1 MQKNNHD
8 CFLTSRVIFNFYN
21 FLDSQIY
28 FTIIIRSSF
37 TSFAKTEINS
47 WRKRN
52 WLSVEEKKTGRLF
65 YDGIIHGNS
74 LLCSESS
81 CSREI
86 SAPFYAPLY
95 WDYDTYFYS
104 SPNWKKVLFQ
114 RVKNHCFSE
123 STFFQ
128 NFYLTYSGNKHFILV
143 GIWSSNF
150 PNVFEWNFDW
160 LIFKKNIS
168 VKFLKNKFILLKK

>member
-86 SAPFYAPLY
+86 SAPFLC
-95 WDYDTYFYS
+95 TSILRLRHLLLFKS
-104 SPNWKKVLFQ
+104 KLKKSFISTRKKSLFFW
-114 RVKNHCFSE
+114 VD
-123 STFFQ
+123 
-128 NFYLTYSGNKHFILV
+128 I
-143 GIWSSNF
+143 F
-150 PNVFEWNFDW
+150 PKLLLNVFRQ
-160 LIFKKNIS
+160 
-168 VKFLKNKFILLKK
+168 